1 MKLFQKLLI
10 APAALGLF
18 SPIAATANEL
28 NLGDVSGY
36 ASSDEVKSISEFN
49 AKELAVT
56 NSRLDGIEAR
66 LNNFEAGSFTE
77 TTKAT
82 FSADFAFGAID
93 GISGKEA
100 VSAAYGFQIDLNTSF
115 TGEDSLD
122 ISIDAGNADDGNLD
136 ELDLNDNGDT
146 LAVDGIS
153 YTFPLGDKATVFVG
167 DSVDGSLLYNT
178 ACVYGGQTDTLDDCG
193 AASSVIAE
201 GLGTAAGAS
210 FDFGDG
216 FTAAIGYTGAGSSS
230 NGLLTKEGN
239 DSYGLQLTY
248 TDEDFGASVTYADV
262 EGTNDTTYWAL
273 NGYWTPESTG
283 NVPSISVGYEFGNP
297 ATGKDTTQY
306 FVGLQ
311 WDEVGPGSIGA
322 AIGSTGPIADGA
334 AETTMYEFF
343 YSYPIND
350 GMTVTPVFYS
360 KETSGDD
367 ETGVLVKTSF
377 SF

>member
-36 ASSDEVKSISEFN
+36 ASSDEVKSIREFN

-82 FSADFAFGAID
+82 FSADFAIGSVD
-93 GISGKEA
+93 GSSDTEA
-100 VSAAYGFQIDLNTSF
+100 VTTGYGFQIDLNTSF

-122 ISIDAGNADDGNLD
+122 ISIDAGNADNGSLD

-193 AASSVIAE
+193 AGSSVIEE

-216 FTAAIGYTGAGSSS
+216 FTAALGYTGNGSSS
-230 NGLLTKEGN
+230 SGLLTKEGY

-297 ATGKDTTQY
+297 ASGNDTTQY
-306 FVGLQ
+306 FVG
-311 WDEVGPGSIGA
+311 DRKSV
-322 AIGSTGPIADGA
+322 
-334 AETTMYEFF
+334 
-343 YSYPIND
+343 
-350 GMTVTPVFYS
+350 V
-360 KETSGDD
+360 
-367 ETGVLVKTSF
+367 
-377 SF
+377 